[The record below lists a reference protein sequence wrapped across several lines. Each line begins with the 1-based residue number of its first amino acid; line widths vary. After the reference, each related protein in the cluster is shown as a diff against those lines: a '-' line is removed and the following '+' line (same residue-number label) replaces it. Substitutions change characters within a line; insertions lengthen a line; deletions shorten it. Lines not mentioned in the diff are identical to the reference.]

1 MAESLTT
8 FGLIAFVAAQVAGI
22 VFLVWEIRRI
32 GWGGKAL
39 CLVSIGSSLIV
50 LTIVLLLAWWFWHLF
65 GDNSNY
71 ALFFCGTG
79 VGGAALSAGR

>member
-50 LTIVLLLAWWFWHLF
+50 LTIVLLLA
-65 GDNSNY
+65 
-71 ALFFCGTG
+71 
-79 VGGAALSAGR
+79 